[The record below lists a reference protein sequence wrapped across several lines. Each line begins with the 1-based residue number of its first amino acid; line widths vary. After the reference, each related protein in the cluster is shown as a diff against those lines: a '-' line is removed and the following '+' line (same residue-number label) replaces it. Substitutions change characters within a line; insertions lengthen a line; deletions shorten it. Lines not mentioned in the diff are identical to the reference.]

1 MEVIRGLH
9 NLRPAHRG
17 SAVTIGN
24 FDGIHRGHQ
33 AVLGQL
39 EAGARGRGLPTTLIT
54 FEPHPVEYF
63 APERADARITR
74 LREKVEALEAQPV
87 DRVLCL
93 KFDARLAA
101 MEADEFIR
109 RVLVDGLGTR
119 YLVVGD
125 DFRFGHRRAGTF
137 ETLEAAGTEH
147 GFAVER
153 TRTFSLAGGRVS
165 STRVRDALTAGELET
180 AAELLGR
187 PYRLCGRVVHGD
199 QRGRTIGFPTANVP
213 LYRRKRPLSGVY
225 AVWFTVDGG
234 APRPAVANVGTRP
247 TVDGTEPVLEVH
259 LFDFD
264 GDLYGRPVSVEFV
277 EKIRDE
283 QRFGSLEELTAQID
297 ADAAAARRRLGAG

>member
-33 AVLGQL
+33 AVLDQL
-39 EAGARGRGLPTTLIT
+39 EAGARARGLPATLIT
-54 FEPHPVEYF
+54 FEPHPLEYF

-74 LREKVEALEAQPV
+74 LREKVDALRTQPV
-87 DRVLCL
+87 ERVLCL

-101 MEADEFIR
+101 MAPEEFIQ
-109 RVLVDGLGTR
+109 RVLVDGLGTE

-125 DFRFGHRRAGTF
+125 DFCFGHRRAGNF
-137 ETLEAAGTEH
+137 ETLQAAGAEH

-153 TRTFSLAGGRVS
+153 TRTYSLDGERVS
-165 STRVRDALTAGELET
+165 STRVRNALTAGELET

-199 QRGRTIGFPTANVP
+199 QRGRTIGFPTANIP
-213 LYRRKRPLSGVY
+213 LYRRKRPLSGVF
-225 AVWFTVDGG
+225 AVWLTVDGG
-234 APRPAVANVGTRP
+234 PSRPAVANVGTRP

-259 LFDFD
+259 VFDFA

-277 EKIRDE
+277 EKIREE

-297 ADAAAARRRLGAG
+297 ADAAAARRRLGVE

>member
-1 MEVIRGLH
+1 MEVIRGLQ

-24 FDGIHRGHQ
+24 FDGVHRGHQ
-33 AVLGQL
+33 AVLSQL
-39 EAGARGRGLPTTLIT
+39 EAGARARDLPATLIT
-54 FEPHPVEYF
+54 FEPHPAEYF
-63 APERADARITR
+63 APEAANARITR
-74 LREKVEALEAQPV
+74 LREKVEVLRTQPV
-87 DRVLCL
+87 ERVLCL
-93 KFDARLAA
+93 KFDRRLAA
-101 MEADEFIR
+101 MGPDEFIR
-109 RVLVDGLGTR
+109 RVLVEGLGTR

-125 DFRFGHRRAGTF
+125 DFRFGNRRAGTF
-137 ETLEAAGTEH
+137 ETLEAAGAEH
-147 GFAVER
+147 RFEVER
-153 TRTFSLAGGRVS
+153 TRTYALDGERVS
-165 STRVRDALTAGELET
+165 STRVRDALTAGELGT

-199 QRGRTIGFPTANVP
+199 RRGRTIGFPTANVP

-283 QRFGSLEELTAQID
+283 RRFDSLEALTAQID
-297 ADAAAARRRLGAG
+297 ADAAAARRRLGVE